1 MEEDLINIEKQIKKT
16 RRLILKAILTRM
28 ERVLKRGVVTAFIS
42 EKNYTKYMVY
52 SVRKESD
59 GTCISREAYYDM
71 HETNVITKND
81 KDLRE
86 IAELYNKYNSAL
98 NLSEKSFYL
107 RNNLEISY
115 VLKKLELSKNI
126 KKSTIINILKD
137 L

>member
-1 MEEDLINIEKQIKKT
+1 MEDLINIEKQIKKT
-16 RRLILKAILTRM
+16 RKLILKAILTRM
-28 ERVLKRGVVTAFIS
+28 ERVLKRGVVTAFIC
-42 EKNYTKYMVY
+42 EKNYTKYIVY

-59 GTCISREAYYDM
+59 GSCISREAYYDM

-86 IAELYNKYNSAL
+86 IAELYNKYNSAF
-98 NLSEKSFYL
+98 NLSAKSFYL
-107 RNNLEISY
+107 RDNLEISY

-126 KKSTIINILKD
+126 KKSTIVNILKD